1 MIVFISIKM
10 KEFYFTVERNFEK
23 LVSLAT
29 RVLGN
34 SITFILALI
43 LVMYWWVT
51 TLFSSSN
58 MHQNIG
64 DFIFGTTFLSLF
76 IIQKSF
82 NRYSALIHLKV
93 NELISSHETANN
105 AVMDTN
111 QKTEKEIMDLAKE
124 YIETEEKIEEAIEMV
139 KDEKLNTEMN
149 EANTDNQI

>member
-1 MIVFISIKM
+1 MIVFISTKM
-10 KEFYFTVERNFEK
+10 KQFYFTVERNFEK

-43 LVMYWWVT
+43 LVMFWWVT
-51 TLFSSSN
+51 TLFSSSD

-105 AVMDTN
+105 AVMDTS
-111 QKTEKEIMDLAKE
+111 QKTEKEIIDLAKE
-124 YIETEEKIEEAIEMV
+124 YIENEEKIVEALEV
-139 KDEKLNTEMN
+139 ADEEKLNIKMK
-149 EANTDNQI
+149 EANIDNQI

>member
-1 MIVFISIKM
+1 M

-34 SITFILALI
+34 SITFILALV
-43 LVMYWWVT
+43 LVLFWWVT
-51 TLFSSSN
+51 TLFSSSD

-124 YIETEEKIEEAIEMV
+124 YIETEEKIEEAIEIV
-139 KDEKLNTEMN
+139 KEEKLNHKMD

>member
-1 MIVFISIKM
+1 M
-10 KEFYFTVERNFEK
+10 KEFYFNVERNFEK

-34 SITFILALI
+34 SITFILALV
-43 LVMYWWVT
+43 LVIYWWIT

-93 NELISSHETANN
+93 NELIASHETANN
-105 AVMDTN
+105 SVMDTN
-111 QKTEKEIMDLAKE
+111 QKTEKEIIDLSKE
-124 YIETEEKIEEAIEMV
+124 YFELKEEIEVENQ
-139 KDEKLNTEMN
+139 DELIIKMK

>member
-1 MIVFISIKM
+1 M
-10 KEFYFTVERNFEK
+10 KEFYFNVERNFEK

-34 SITFILALI
+34 SITFILALV
-43 LVMYWWVT
+43 LVIYWWIT

-93 NELISSHETANN
+93 NELIASHETANN
-105 AVMDTN
+105 SVMDTN
-111 QKTEKEIMDLAKE
+111 QKTEKEIIDLSKE
-124 YIETEEKIEEAIEMV
+124 YFELKEEIEVENQ
-139 KDEKLNTEMN
+139 DELITKMK